1 MKASEELIEKIKE
14 FEGYSNTAYRCAA
27 GVWTCGW
34 GHVRGVTATTTCV
47 KSEAERWLKED
58 LAPVEAYVGTIGQVR
73 TQGQFDALVDF
84 AYNVGCDALGRSTL
98 LKKIRSAAPDA
109 EVRAEFMR
117 WVHATVAGKKVKLE
131 GLVKR
136 RQWEADRYFNMV

>member
-1 MKASEELIEKIKE
+1 MKASELLIEKIKE
-14 FEGYSNTAYRCAA
+14 FEGFSNTAYSDSA
-27 GVWTCGW
+27 GVWTCGY
-34 GHVRGVTATTTCV
+34 GHTSGVTATTTCL

-84 AYNVGCDALGRSTL
+84 AYNLGLGNLKSSTL
-98 LKKIRSAAPDA
+98 LRKIKEGASTEDIQEQFR
-109 EVRAEFMR
+109 R
-117 WVHATVAGKKVKLE
+117 WVYAGGKVLK

-136 RQWEADRYFNMV
+136 REWEAQRWAE